1 MDSEQETQATAVS
14 EGEQQPSNISENS
27 AESAPDYNDLTV
39 SKLKELLKELD
50 LPLSGKKSDLI
61 ERLQASNEKV
71 TEESDDSE
79 DKMKEPLV
87 SFDKLDGLSRSELKE
102 LRKEYHKQAEELRVN
117 RDELNLK
124 SQSHASERNDL
135 NVKAKEHMDNVHVH
149 RDRRN
154 GLNVE
159 VGEIR
164 DERREITNLT
174 NSHKDDFLK
183 LKRQRFSGRNLPPVS
198 RLRKQIQEL
207 ELKQMTTPLTTDKE
221 RALVDEISSLQNK
234 IKQHDELIETDT
246 EVLGARDTFRESENK
261 RRELG
266 KKMQK
271 SRQEAQAAHH
281 TMKDSLRLNRQ
292 TRRKADAAQKQ
303 FVKAK
308 EKADEVHNEYIEYL
322 RGMQEID
329 RMTASQGRSGS
340 SADQRASAA
349 SAEELFA
356 KFLAGENYTIA
367 DIATWPWIARHEW
380 HDIGLKNYKN
390 LTRWYLEIAKR
401 DAVIKGYDF
410 MNRGEIIPKP

>member
-61 ERLQASNEKV
+61 DRLQASNEKV
-71 TEESDDSE
+71 TEQSVDSE
-79 DKMKEPLV
+79 DKTESEDKTKEPLV
-87 SFDKLDGLSRSELKE
+87 SFDKLDGLSRTELKE
-102 LRKEYHKQAEELRVN
+102 LRKEYNKQAEELRVK

-135 NVKAKEHMDNVHVH
+135 NIKAKEHMDTVHVH

-164 DERREITNLT
+164 DERREISNLA
-174 NSHKDDFLK
+174 NSYKDEFLK
-183 LKRQRFSGRNLPPVS
+183 LKRQKFSGRNLPPVS

-234 IKQHDELIETDT
+234 IKQHDDLIETDT
-246 EVLGARDTFRESENK
+246 EVLDARDKFRESENK

-271 SRQEAQAAHH
+271 SRQEAQTAHH

-349 SAEELFA
+349 SAEDLFA
-356 KFLAGENYTIA
+356 KFLAGEKLST
-367 DIATWPWIARHEW
+367 EQ
-380 HDIGLKNYKN
+380 L
-390 LTRWYLEIAKR
+390 
-401 DAVIKGYDF
+401 
-410 MNRGEIIPKP
+410 MIIQKAGML

>member
-71 TEESDDSE
+71 TEQSVDSE
-79 DKMKEPLV
+79 DKTESKDKTKEPLV
-87 SFDKLDGLSRSELKE
+87 SFDKLDGLSRTELKE
-102 LRKEYHKQAEELRVN
+102 LRKEYNKQAEELRVK

-135 NVKAKEHMDNVHVH
+135 NIKAKEHMDTVHVH

-164 DERREITNLT
+164 DERREISNLA
-174 NSHKDDFLK
+174 NSYKDEFLK
-183 LKRQRFSGRNLPPVS
+183 LKRQKFSGRNLPPVS

-234 IKQHDELIETDT
+234 IKQHDDLIETDT
-246 EVLGARDTFRESENK
+246 EVLDARDKFRESENK

-271 SRQEAQAAHH
+271 SRQEAQTAHH

-349 SAEELFA
+349 SAEDLFA
-356 KFLAGENYTIA
+356 KFLAGEKLST
-367 DIATWPWIARHEW
+367 EQ
-380 HDIGLKNYKN
+380 L
-390 LTRWYLEIAKR
+390 
-401 DAVIKGYDF
+401 
-410 MNRGEIIPKP
+410 MIIQKAGML